1 MEKKMTKKDYFNL
14 VAEIVANADVENQ
27 EDIQAFIAHEI
38 ELLERKSSRS
48 KQTKKQKENEGIMQ
62 EIVSV
67 LATLDT
73 PVTVTELMKSD
84 ETMAVYSPQKLSA
97 LLKKLVDNGTVKKTV
112 EKKKSYFFL
121 VSEEN
126 TREDKIDTNVEENIE
141 E

>member
-27 EDIQAFIAHEI
+27 DDIQAFISHEI
-38 ELLERKSSRS
+38 ELLEKKSSKS
-48 KQTKKQKENEGIMQ
+48 KPSKTQKENEGTMQ

-73 PVTVTELMKSD
+73 PVTVTELMKAD
-84 ETMAVYSPQKLSA
+84 ETMAVYSNQKLSA

-126 TREDKIDTNVEENIE
+126 TGEDEIDTNVEENIE

>member
-14 VAEIVANADVENQ
+14 IAEIVANADVENQ
-27 EDIQAFIAHEI
+27 DDIQAFISHEI
-38 ELLERKSSRS
+38 ELLKKKSSKS
-48 KQTKKQKENEGIMQ
+48 KPSKTQKENEGIMQ

-73 PVTVTELMKSD
+73 PVTVTELMKAD
-84 ETMAVYSPQKLSA
+84 ETMAVYSNQKLSA

-126 TREDKIDTNVEENIE
+126 TGEDEIDTNVEENIE

>member
-1 MEKKMTKKDYFNL
+1 MTKKDYFNL

-38 ELLERKSSRS
+38 KLLEKKSSKS
-48 KQTKKQKENEGIMQ
+48 KPSKTQKENEGIMQ

-73 PVTVTELMKSD
+73 PVTVTELMKAD
-84 ETMAVYSPQKLSA
+84 ERMAVYSNQKLSA

-126 TREDKIDTNVEENIE
+126 TGEDGIDTNVEENIE

>member
-14 VAEIVANADVENQ
+14 IAEIVANADVENQ
-27 EDIQAFIAHEI
+27 DDIQAFISHEI
-38 ELLERKSSRS
+38 KLLEKKSSKS
-48 KQTKKQKENEGIMQ
+48 KPSKTQKENEGIMQ

-73 PVTVTELMKSD
+73 PVTVTELMKAD
-84 ETMAVYSPQKLSA
+84 ETMAVYSNQKLSA

-126 TREDKIDTNVEENIE
+126 TGEDEIDTNVEENIE

>member
-14 VAEIVANADVENQ
+14 IAEIVANADVENQ
-27 EDIQAFIAHEI
+27 DDIQAFISHEI
-38 ELLERKSSRS
+38 ELLEKKSSKS
-48 KQTKKQKENEGIMQ
+48 KPSKTQKENEGIMQ

-73 PVTVTELMKSD
+73 PVTVTELMKAD
-84 ETMAVYSPQKLSA
+84 ETMAVYSNQKLSA

-126 TREDKIDTNVEENIE
+126 TGEDEIDTNVEENIE

>member
-27 EDIQAFIAHEI
+27 DDIQAFISHEI
-38 ELLERKSSRS
+38 ELLEKKSSKS
-48 KQTKKQKENEGIMQ
+48 KPSKTQKENEGIMQ

-73 PVTVTELMKSD
+73 PVTVTELMKAD
-84 ETMAVYSPQKLSA
+84 ETMAAYSNQKLSA
-97 LLKKLVDNGTVKKTV
+97 LLKKLVDNGTVEKTV

-121 VSEEN
+121 ANERDTEE
-126 TREDKIDTNVEENIE
+126 IE
-141 E
+141 EEDTEEIEE